1 MSKPYSIIQSQY
13 MNFELQSLG
22 WKAFQDLCSTIISDV
37 LGQTV
42 QIFLP
47 SKDGGRDGAFHGTW
61 NGASTGGVNG
71 SFTVQ
76 CKFTSKRDNN
86 LSFADLSDEI
96 KKAVR
101 LAKRGLADNY
111 IIMTNY
117 QVSGTSEENI
127 REAFL
132 KINGIKNCL
141 VFGSDWITLKIRES
155 KRLRMLVP
163 RIYGLGDLSQILD
176 DRAYTQAN
184 EILNSMGEDLSKF
197 VVTAPFRKSARA
209 LIEFGFVLLLG
220 EPASGKSTISAS
232 LSLGA
237 IDLWGCSTL
246 KIRDANEF
254 IKHWNP
260 HEPRQFFWV
269 DDAFGETQY
278 QRETSNSWNKIFPA
292 MDAAIKKGARILFTS
307 RDYIYRAARSDLKT
321 LAFPL
326 LNESQVIINVQELEK
341 SEKEQILY
349 NHIKL
354 GNQDVEF
361 KKRIKPFLPEI
372 VESKHFL
379 PEIARRLGNNFFTK
393 NIHFSKESVMKFV
406 EKPIDFLFD
415 VVCTLDRD
423 SRAALAL
430 IFMGG
435 GSIESPIQLTPE
447 ALDTVKLIGGT
458 QSGVREALNNMDG
471 SLVKLYHIGGSSRWI
486 FKHPTIGDAFGSIIA
501 EDPELLDIFLTGTR
515 INKLVNEVTCGNVG
529 IEGAKVIIP
538 ESRYDV
544 ILQRIN
550 EMKNRPFLYFFLAYR
565 CDRSFLNKY
574 IELNQDI
581 FKEITSNL
589 SNFYYPQ
596 VSLLAR
602 LHEFKILPEE
612 YRLSFVNFV
621 EKLAIEG
628 PDSDFLMHKNRS
640 LLKENEIIR
649 ILKSVRDE
657 LLPNISSCINEWED
671 SYYLDND
678 PAEYFSP
685 LKEALE
691 VFRIEFSLISDSE
704 AEDMIERGLDEIQ
717 ERINKLIERAELTVP
732 DYDDYRPSSISQS
745 ISEKRSI
752 FDDIDQ

>member
-1 MSKPYSIIQSQY
+1 MCYNLLMIKSCLITQSQY

-47 SKDGGRDGAFHGTW
+47 SKDGGRDGAFHGAW
-61 NGASTGGVNG
+61 NESSEGGIDG

-86 LSFADLSDEI
+86 LSLKDLSDEI
-96 KKAVR
+96 IKTKR
-101 LAKRGLADNY
+101 LAQRGLADNY

-117 QVSGTSEENI
+117 QVSGASEENI
-127 REAFL
+127 REVFL
-132 KINGIKNCL
+132 KIKGIKNCFI
-141 VFGSDWITLKIRES
+141 FGSDWITLKIRES

-163 RIYGLGDLSQILD
+163 RVYGLGDLSQILD

-184 EILNSMGEDLSKF
+184 EILKSMGDDLSKF
-197 VVTAPFRKSARA
+197 VVTSPHRKSAKA

-246 KIRDANEF
+246 KIRDADEF
-254 IKHWNP
+254 IEHWNP

-269 DDAFGETQY
+269 DDAFGATQY
-278 QRETSNSWNKIFPA
+278 QRESSNSWNKVFPG
-292 MDAAIKKGARILFTS
+292 MDSAIKKGARILFTS

-326 LNESQVIINVQELEK
+326 LNESQVIINVQDLEK

-361 KKRIKPFLPEI
+361 KMKIKSFLPDI
-372 VESKHFL
+372 VESSHFL
-379 PEIARRLGNNFFTK
+379 PEIARRLGNKFFTK
-393 NIHFSKESVMKFV
+393 NIHFPKEAVLQFV
-406 EKPIDFLFD
+406 ENPINFLID
-415 VVCTLDRD
+415 VICTMDRD

-435 GSIESPIQLTPE
+435 GSIESPINLTPE
-447 ALDTVKLIGGT
+447 ALEAVKLIGGT
-458 QSGVREALNNMDG
+458 LSGVREALNNMDG
-471 SLVKLYHIGGSSRWI
+471 SLVKLYHISGSSCWI
-486 FKHPTIGDAFGSIIA
+486 FKHPTIGDAFASIIA

-544 ILQRIN
+544 ILKRIN
-550 EMKNRPFLYFFLAYR
+550 EIKNRYVLYFFLAYR
-565 CDRSFLNKY
+565 CDKSFLNKY
-574 IELNQDI
+574 IQLNQNI
-581 FKEITSNL
+581 FKEITSPL
-589 SNFYYPQ
+589 SYLYAPQ

-602 LHEFKILPEE
+602 FHEVTLLPEE
-612 YRLSFVNFV
+612 YRLFFVKSV
-621 EKLAIEG
+621 ERLAIEK
-628 PDSDFLMHKNRS
+628 PDADFLMPVIRN
-640 LLKENEIIR
+640 LLKENEVLR

-657 LLPNISSCINEWED
+657 LLPNISSCITEWED
-671 SYYLDND
+671 NYDNYDLDED
-678 PAEYFSP
+678 PGEYFSP

-691 VFRIEFSLISDSE
+691 TFREEFFL
-704 AEDMIERGLDEIQ
+704 AEDEEAAILIDKGL
-717 ERINKLIERAELTVP
+717 
-732 DYDDYRPSSISQS
+732 
-745 ISEKRSI
+745 
-752 FDDIDQ
+752 